1 VLRRSNV
8 SLRWVVVWSLGVV
21 VCGSMLDAA
30 EAGEAR
36 PSLLTLSLER
46 AIEIA
51 LERAYAVREALVDL
65 EGAEE
70 ARAGEGIWVPFNP
83 ELSGAVGRR
92 SSPLGEETDFDV
104 SVSQTL
110 GLPGQRGRRLAV
122 AGAQVASRRAELRH
136 ARLEVT
142 FEVKAAFARALLAQ
156 RNLELAGEAASVTAE
171 LYRSVRERKSAGV
184 ATDLQLNMAAIEQ
197 ARARQSVILDA
208 RRLRAARGELGRL
221 LGLPLETAGLEGEL
235 APPPP
240 VASTLATLTERAL
253 AKRPD
258 IEALEARAQRG
269 EAQIRLAHSE
279 AWPKPTLSA
288 GYAREDGSDRIA
300 SVGLSLP
307 LPLFNRNQVRVAEAQ
322 AEARR
327 QWLALERQRLQVER
341 EVVLAFEADRS
352 ALEVVGLFAEE
363 ILARAADNLGLLQA
377 SYEAGK
383 IGFIPLLLVQ
393 RDLLQARREHTQSV
407 AEALRARAALELAVG
422 GEAP

>member
-1 VLRRSNV
+1 MDLFATSG
-8 SLRWVVVWSLGVV
+8 L
-21 VCGSMLDAA
+21 MLP
-30 EAGEAR
+30 R
-36 PSLLTLSLER
+36 
-46 AIEIA
+46 
-51 LERAYAVREALVDL
+51 
-65 EGAEE
+65 
-70 ARAGEGIWVPFNP
+70 N
-83 ELSGAVGRR
+83 
-92 SSPLGEETDFDV
+92 SSRQ
-104 SVSQTL
+104 S
-110 GLPGQRGRRLAV
+110 V
-122 AGAQVASRRAELRH
+122 AGTRH
-136 ARLEVT
+136 VD
-142 FEVKAAFARALLAQ
+142 VDALDD
-156 RNLELAGEAASVTAE
+156 EA
-171 LYRSVRERKSAGV
+171 K
-184 ATDLQLNMAAIEQ
+184 MAAIEQ

-269 EAQIRLAHSE
+269 KAQIRLARSD

-327 QWLALERQRLQVER
+327 QQLALERQRLQVER

-352 ALEVVGLFAEE
+352 ASDDQRSLWRRLEQEQVV
-363 ILARAADNLGLLQA
+363 AAQDRNA
-377 SYEAGK
+377 SGRVDRER
-383 IGFIPLLLVQ
+383 PL
-393 RDLLQARREHTQSV
+393 T
-407 AEALRARAALELAVG
+407 
-422 GEAP
+422 

>member
-1 VLRRSNV
+1 M

-258 IEALEARAQRG
+258 IEALQARARRG

-279 AWPKPTLSA
+279 AWPKPTLRA

-327 QWLALERQRLQVER
+327 QRLALERQRLQVER